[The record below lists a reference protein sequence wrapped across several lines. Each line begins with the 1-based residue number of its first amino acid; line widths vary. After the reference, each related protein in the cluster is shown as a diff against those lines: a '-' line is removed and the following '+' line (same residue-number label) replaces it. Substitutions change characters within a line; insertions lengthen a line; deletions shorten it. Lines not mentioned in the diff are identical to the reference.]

1 MNVRRGRRRRP
12 ASAARRGPPR
22 PPGRPR
28 GGRAVR
34 GDHADGVTTAH
45 SSRPKTARHVDGRLH
60 YETRVV
66 APRPGGGAVI
76 APGQLAGF
84 WSRIAQLDDEIA
96 ATHAEGYCVDGL
108 LDDRLD
114 WQRERKDLMDRCT
127 ET

>member
-1 MNVRRGRRRRP
+1 
-12 ASAARRGPPR
+12 
-22 PPGRPR
+22 
-28 GGRAVR
+28 
-34 GDHADGVTTAH
+34 VTTAH
-45 SSRPKTARHVDGRLH
+45 SSRPETARHVDGQLH
-60 YETRVV
+60 HETRVV

-76 APGQLAGF
+76 APAQLAGF